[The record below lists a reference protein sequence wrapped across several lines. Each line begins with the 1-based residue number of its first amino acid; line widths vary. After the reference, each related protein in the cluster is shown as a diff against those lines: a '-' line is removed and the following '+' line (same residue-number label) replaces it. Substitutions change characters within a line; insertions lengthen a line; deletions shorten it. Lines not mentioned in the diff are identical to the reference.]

1 MSKELI
7 IMAIGLAFVIFPCG
21 LAYHFCHLEIFCDD
35 KPIGS
40 HQFTHD
46 FLAWWWKIPAE
57 LKGKKVLLVPTYDEC
72 PVHPVSLEVQL

>member
-35 KPIGS
+35 KAKANKYHLIQS
-40 HQFTHD
+40 
-46 FLAWWWKIPAE
+46 
-57 LKGKKVLLVPTYDEC
+57 LLYSVAAFSGAFSIFWL
-72 PVHPVSLEVQL
+72 VWSL